1 LIVEE
6 IKFQNIF
13 WKTKA
18 KTFLADVLAR
28 KVESSGK
35 KEITFYVQQ
44 FVLITGKINYLFSV
58 LKTSKIKNPGTRKI

>member
-6 IKFQNIF
+6 IKFQNILRE
-13 WKTKA
+13 TKA

-44 FVLITGKINYLFSV
+44 FVLIT
-58 LKTSKIKNPGTRKI
+58 SKIL